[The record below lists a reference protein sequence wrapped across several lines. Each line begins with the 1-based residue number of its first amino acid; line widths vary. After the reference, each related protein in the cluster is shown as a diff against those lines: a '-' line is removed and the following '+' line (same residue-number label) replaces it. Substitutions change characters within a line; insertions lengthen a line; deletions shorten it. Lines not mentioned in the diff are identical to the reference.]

1 MGVKQTQQ
9 TDKQKTKQDKM
20 PETRVPMTLR
30 YHFLQDPFFKSA
42 WEDMDTF
49 RGSFFKDS
57 QSQSAKMIETS
68 EKKEETKEDSGFKNK
83 FGRYLVPRK
92 WMMPSLWS
100 GEESL
105 KLSDSSVINLVDDE
119 TKLEISLNTAGYQP
133 SELSVNVGD
142 GELVIEGRHQE
153 RSQAGE
159 MMVSRQFRRQYG
171 LPAHTKLDKVVSN
184 LSQDGVLIVTVPKEK
199 RITEL
204 KEENKIRMERKKS
217 VEKKEESKSVD
228 QIKVQQRSAASTDS
242 TENKARTTSVV
253 PLNLRKSFFADPFFK
268 DSWLDIQQ
276 SQRDF
281 FSKAEERFNQQMKM
295 LDSTRDHFG
304 FSSLTNINKDFD
316 LDLPE
321 MSLLDAD
328 ELKVF
333 EAGDKV
339 ELSLDTAGYKPDEL
353 KVTAGRGVVCVEGK
367 HEEKTQSG
375 EVMVSRQ
382 MSRQY
387 DLPSSADPAQVTSN
401 LSRDGVLLITIPK
414 IQQQINHD
422 RNVPITM
429 N

>member
-9 TDKQKTKQDKM
+9 TDKQKTRQDKM

-30 YHFLQDPFFKSA
+30 DHFLQDPFFKSA
-42 WEDMDTF
+42 WEDMDSF

-57 QSQSAKMIETS
+57 QSSQTAKMIETS
-68 EKKEETKEDSGFKNK
+68 EKKEETKDDSGFKNK

-171 LPAHTKLDKVVSN
+171 LPPHTKLDKVVSN
-184 LSQDGVLIVTVPKEK
+184 LSQDGVLVVTVPKE
-199 RITEL
+199 
-204 KEENKIRMERKKS
+204 NKIKMERKKS

-228 QIKVQQRSAASTDS
+228 QIKVEQRSAASTVS

-253 PLNLRKSFFADPFFK
+253 PLNLRKSFFDDPFFK

-281 FSKAEERFNQQMKM
+281 FSKAEERFNPQMKM
-295 LDSTRDHFG
+295 LESSREHFG
-304 FSSLTNINKDFD
+304 FSSLAN
-316 LDLPE
+316 
-321 MSLLDAD
+321 
-328 ELKVF
+328 
-333 EAGDKV
+333 
-339 ELSLDTAGYKPDEL
+339 
-353 KVTAGRGVVCVEGK
+353 
-367 HEEKTQSG
+367 
-375 EVMVSRQ
+375 
-382 MSRQY
+382 
-387 DLPSSADPAQVTSN
+387 
-401 LSRDGVLLITIPK
+401 
-414 IQQQINHD
+414 
-422 RNVPITM
+422 
-429 N
+429 

>member
-1 MGVKQTQQ
+1 MGR
-9 TDKQKTKQDKM
+9 D
-20 PETRVPMTLR
+20 
-30 YHFLQDPFFKSA
+30 HFLQDPFFKSA

-68 EKKEETKEDSGFKNK
+68 EKKEEKNEDSGFKNK
-83 FGRYLVPRK
+83 FGRFLVPRK
-92 WMMPSLWS
+92 WLMPSSLWS
-100 GEESL
+100 GEER
-105 KLSDSSVINLVDDE
+105 
-119 TKLEISLNTAGYQP
+119 G
-133 SELSVNVGD
+133 
-142 GELVIEGRHQE
+142 
-153 RSQAGE
+153 
-159 MMVSRQFRRQYG
+159 
-171 LPAHTKLDKVVSN
+171 
-184 LSQDGVLIVTVPKEK
+184 
-199 RITEL
+199 EL
-204 KEENKIRMERKKS
+204 KEENKKIKMERKKS

-228 QIKVQQRSAASTDS
+228 QIKVEQRSGASAES
-242 TENKARTTSVV
+242 TEKKARTTSVV
-253 PLNLRKSFFADPFFK
+253 PLNLRESFFDDPFFK

-281 FSKAEERFNQQMKM
+281 FSLAEERFNQQMKM
-295 LDSTRDHFG
+295 LESTRDNFG

-316 LDLPE
+316 LDLPKL
-321 MSLLDAD
+321 SLRDAE

-333 EAGDKV
+333 DGGDKV
-339 ELSLDTAGYKPDEL
+339 EVSLDTAGYKPDEL

-367 HEEKTQSG
+367 HEEKSQSG

-387 DLPSSADPAQVTSN
+387 QLPSSADPAQVTSN

-414 IQQQINHD
+414 IQQQINQD

>member
-1 MGVKQTQQ
+1 M
-9 TDKQKTKQDKM
+9 
-20 PETRVPMTLR
+20 
-30 YHFLQDPFFKSA
+30 
-42 WEDMDTF
+42 
-49 RGSFFKDS
+49 
-57 QSQSAKMIETS
+57 
-68 EKKEETKEDSGFKNK
+68 EDSGFKNK

-105 KLSDSSVINLVDDE
+105 KLTDSSVINLVDDE

-142 GELVIEGRHQE
+142 GELVIEGKHQE

-171 LPAHTKLDKVVSN
+171 LPPHTNLNQVVSN
-184 LSQDGVLIVTVPKEK
+184 LSQDGVLVVTVPKEK

-204 KEENKIRMERKKS
+204 KEENKIKMERKKS
-217 VEKKEESKSVD
+217 VEKKEEAKSVN
-228 QIKVQQRSAASTDS
+228 QIKVEHKSAASAES
-242 TENKARTTSVV
+242 TENKAKTTSVV
-253 PLNLRKSFFADPFFK
+253 PLNLRKSFFDDPFFK

-281 FSKAEERFNQQMKM
+281 FSKAEERFSQQMKM
-295 LDSTRDHFG
+295 LESTRDNFG
-304 FSSLTNINKDFD
+304 FSALTNINKDFD
-316 LDLPE
+316 LDLPK
-321 MSLLDAD
+321 MNLLDAE
-328 ELKVF
+328 ELKVV

-353 KVTAGRGVVCVEGK
+353 KVRAGRGVVCVEGK
-367 HEEKTQSG
+367 HEEKSQSG

-387 DLPSSADPAQVTSN
+387 HLPASADQAQVTSN
-401 LSRDGVLLITIPK
+401 LSRDGVLIITIPK
-414 IQQQINHD
+414 IQQQLNNQD